1 MKVYLNQHY
10 DLLPFSEIDGG
21 AGGRGQ
27 GGGGGGS
34 TGQVLRSKIL

>member
-27 GGGGGGS
+27 GGGGGS
-34 TGQVLRSKIL
+34 TGPVLRSKIL

>member
-27 GGGGGGS
+27 GGGARL
-34 TGQVLRSKIL
+34 VRY